1 MAINELRHGTA
12 VVPDR
17 VVAAETPEVPSGD
30 EVSATRPGFDTLSID
45 ASRPP
50 VSGSSRSVEVQP
62 DRPMDVASAA
72 GVPPGAIPVPDG
84 DYSVRGLNG
93 TYEFSRE
100 SDGDRTVYRFRPAQG
115 QRGPQVRPNAYGHD
129 VLADVDTWF
138 HSGGIIGGASPASA
152 IFVSDEDEATNMLS
166 LWRSGPNGG
175 NLGGLRLHSPTGAIE
190 VDHRVLNHLPPGA
203 ATRIFGS
210 DATEYTQMRVNGEP
224 MLAVGYTNGDGNRST
239 MYFDA
244 AHQLSFWETRLPD
257 GRYRIQ
263 QGTISG
269 QNALP
274 NNFAAFSGASPG
286 EKVVVDYRD
295 DAIVVTPEGGG
306 QERRFGFD
314 DRGNVVGA
322 NGETFQTASIEASTS
337 LIGDDELG
345 GSALTEELGFG
356 FDPPSAAITA
366 RRQAAFQ
373 QLQDAL
379 FVRGSSYAP
388 VVDAPVENSGDPDTD
403 NGVAGS
409 LPGWADG
416 PWADAIAQGRRGIS
430 TVVPGLDVG
439 QSVSQLNSEGDTAR
453 LEVTAEVA
461 FPTPWG
467 FGGKADLRRGVDVV
481 RTAAGTY
488 DVTVE
493 DRGRLRAVFEA
504 RGRNVGAA
512 VEPGVEGRLYRSYTF
527 SSPEEVNRAI
537 EYFGREVAETA
548 VNRTGPGVLG
558 LGGLFGP
565 SRDDEAFMESHRDS
579 VAADLT
585 GLLRTRGVAILPRRV
600 QIAEELRLDPR
611 AFVGAGISDGPPRQL
626 TLSIGLSGEAT
637 SKAGPGIRSTRAQ
650 GGVPA
655 IAPHRDDEIVLDL
668 VYDLNANAP
677 NDPLAVLERLG
688 DDAQPNAIR
697 LRGLHSD
704 YELLRDGSLPLLGR
718 GDFDRAEWSLE
729 ARGASADRIS
739 ERFLAGDLEGA
750 LVAAAES
757 GLVDMTE
764 YTDVQGSGTN
774 VKPELKVGGIGVA
787 LRIEAGRDD
796 VDPANV
802 THRQMDANDLA
813 AWVGQRFDPVAAA
826 ESAVEGAVGLFED
839 GMPDEAYVAVIG
851 GAIVEALRGG
861 DPQSLEPW
869 HDYMND
875 AHRRGDLDRLER
887 GFGFITLAARSLRH
901 PVAPYMDRWLTGDGS
916 DLVLDYTEGGRL
928 WRAPLGVQTD
938 GWFLEQPNIAQAT
951 SELDAEAMRRI
962 QSGVADGSLPAEG
975 TITLEPRDLE
985 SNGAREPLAYSLLG
999 QFNLYSEYRY
1009 HSTAEGLVIEPVYSV
1024 DDRWDMDPGR
1034 GNIEEGDLLD
1044 HDWGVALQEA
1054 GRAQPY
1060 WVRVR
1065 VPGEP
1070 IQVERGTPPL
1080 TS

>member
-1 MAINELRHGTA
+1 MAINELGQRA
-12 VVPDR
+12 SVVSDR
-17 VVAAETPEVPSGD
+17 VVTAETPEAPIGDDVSVVPS
-30 EVSATRPGFDTLSID
+30 SRDTLLTD
-45 ASRPP
+45 AGRPRL
-50 VSGSSRSVEVQP
+50 SSSSPSLDVRP
-62 DRPMDVASAA
+62 DRPTEIASVA
-72 GVPPGAIPVPDG
+72 GIPPGAIPIPNG
-84 DYSVRGLNG
+84 EYSVRGSNR

-100 SDGDRTVYRFRPAQG
+100 SDGDRTVYRFTPAQG
-115 QRGPQVRPNAYGHD
+115 RRGPQVRPNAYGHD
-129 VLADVDTWF
+129 VLTEVDTWF
-138 HSGGIIGGASPASA
+138 DSAGIVGGASPASA
-152 IFVSDEDEATNMLS
+152 TFVSDEDEATNMLA
-166 LWRSGPNGG
+166 LWRNGPNGG
-175 NLGGLRLHSPTGAIE
+175 SLGGLRLHSPTGAIE
-190 VDHRVLNHLPPGA
+190 VDHRVLNHLPPDT
-203 ATRIFGS
+203 ATRIFGP
-210 DATEYTQMRVNGEP
+210 DATEYTQLQVNGEP
-224 MLAVGYTNGDGNRST
+224 MLAVGYTNADGNRST

-244 AHQLSFWETRLPD
+244 AHELSFWETRLPD
-257 GRYRIQ
+257 GRYRIE

-269 QNALP
+269 QSALP

-295 DAIVVTPEGGG
+295 NAVVVTPESGG

-314 DRGNVVGA
+314 DRGNVVTV

-337 LIGDDELG
+337 VIGDDELG

-356 FDPPSAAITA
+356 FDPASTAITGQ
-366 RRQAAFQ
+366 RRAAFQ

-403 NGVAGS
+403 HGVTETLA
-409 LPGWADG
+409 GWADG

-430 TVVPGLDVG
+430 TVVPGLDLG
-439 QSVSQLNSEGDTAR
+439 QSVSQLDSDGDTAR
-453 LEVTAEVA
+453 FEVTAEVA

-481 RTAAGTY
+481 RTADGAY

-504 RGRNVGAA
+504 NGRNVAA
-512 VEPGVEGRLYRSYTF
+512 GVEPGVEGRLYRTYTF
-527 SSPEEVNRAI
+527 GSPEEVNRAI

-548 VNRTGPGVLG
+548 VNNTGPGVLG

-565 SRDDEAFMESHRDS
+565 SREDETFMESHRDS

-585 GLLRTRGVAILPRRV
+585 GLLRTRGTVVLPRRV

-611 AFVGAGISDGPPRQL
+611 AFIGAEVSDGPPPQL
-626 TLSIGLSGEAT
+626 TLSVGLSGEAT
-637 SKAGPGIRSTRAQ
+637 SKAGPGIRSTRAR

-668 VYDLNANAP
+668 VYHINASAP

-688 DDAQPNAIR
+688 DDAHPNAVR

-739 ERFLAGDLEGA
+739 ERFLAGDIEGA
-750 LVAAAES
+750 LVAGAES

-764 YTDVQGSGTN
+764 YTDVQGSGTS
-774 VKPELKVGGIGVA
+774 VKPELKVGGVGVA
-787 LRIEAGRDD
+787 LIIEAGRDD
-796 VDPANV
+796 VDPKNV

-826 ESAVEGAVGLFED
+826 ERAVDGAVGFFED

-851 GAIVEALRGG
+851 RAIVDALQGG

-875 AHRRGDLDRLER
+875 AYGRGDLDRLER

-901 PVAPYMDRWLTGDGS
+901 PVAPYMDRWLNGDGS

-928 WRAPLGVQTD
+928 WRAPLGVQTE

-951 SELDAEAMRRI
+951 SELDAEATRRI
-962 QSGVADGSLPAEG
+962 QAGVADGSLPAEG

-999 QFNLYSEYRY
+999 QFNLHSEYRY
-1009 HSTAEGLVIEPVYSV
+1009 RSTAEGLVIEPVYSV

-1070 IQVERGTPPL
+1070 IRVD
-1080 TS
+1080 